1 MEKLNGI
8 AASEGIA
15 VAKIYKLEK
24 EKLNVKKL
32 RVADYKREIKKLNDA
47 LSKAENQINNLKI
60 KALKKLGEEKASI
73 FDAHLEI
80 LKDPELKDKV
90 LQKIRDEKIN
100 CSYAF
105 EFIINQFKEIFQ
117 NMDDSYMKERA
128 SDISDV
134 GYRVLSILE
143 GKKIKDLSLINKEVI
158 ILANDLSP
166 SETSQLDAKFV
177 KGFVTEI
184 GGKTSHSAIMARTLE
199 IPAIVGIGNKISK
212 LKDEQ
217 EILIDGTA
225 GILIISPDQKTK
237 DFYNNKKTQELITK
251 KEEQTFKAKES
262 KTKDNWKTKIAANI
276 GSPDDLEGYH
286 NFGAEGIGLFRSEFL
301 YMEAQN
307 WPTEEEQFNA
317 YKKVLES
324 IKPNLTV
331 IRTLDIGGDK
341 TLKYYQFPKEM
352 NPFLGYR
359 AIRVQ
364 LDQKELLVT
373 QIRALLRA
381 SYYGNLAINIPMIA
395 TIDEFKKVKEII
407 VDVEKKLLKEGK
419 KIGKY
424 QLGIMVEIP
433 STVILA
439 EKFAKYVDF
448 FSIGTNDL
456 IQYTFAADRMSKSV
470 SYLYQPFNP
479 AILESIKKVIDSSHK
494 YNKWTAICG
503 EMANE
508 EKLAPLFVGMG
519 LDEFSMSSTSILK
532 IRRVI
537 AKVDKKNAE
546 KLVEKVLNLE
556 TSDQVE
562 NLLTNYL
569 KNILI

>member
-32 RVADYKREIKKLNDA
+32 RVTDYKREIQKLDDA

-90 LQKIRDEKIN
+90 LQKIKDEKIN

-128 SDISDV
+128 SDIGDV

-237 DFYNNKKTQELITK
+237 DFYHNKKTQELITK
-251 KEEQTFKAKES
+251 KEEQTFKTKES

-324 IKPNLTV
+324 IKPSLTV

-364 LDQKELLVT
+364 LDQKKLLTT

-395 TIDEFKKVKEII
+395 TLDEFKKVKEII
-407 VDVEKKLLKEGK
+407 IDIEKKLLKEGK

-519 LDEFSMSSTSILK
+519 LDEFSMSSSSILK
-532 IRRVI
+532 IRRIV
-537 AKVDKKNAE
+537 AKVDKKDAE

-556 TSDQVE
+556 TSNQVE
-562 NLLTNYL
+562 NLLTDYL